1 MSVIIQF
8 IEHDLCHKTADT
20 NYKHSYLGL
29 SFVLKMYAS
38 YYVVKGRAQ
47 TDLL

>member
-1 MSVIIQF
+1 MSIEV

-29 SFVLKMYAS
+29 SFVLKIYAS
-38 YYVVKGRAQ
+38 LLLALNIV
-47 TDLL
+47 DL

>member
-8 IEHDLCHKTADT
+8 IEHNLCHKTADT

-29 SFVLKMYAS
+29 SFVLKMYAIRF
-38 YYVVKGRAQ
+38 KGCSA
-47 TDLL
+47 TF